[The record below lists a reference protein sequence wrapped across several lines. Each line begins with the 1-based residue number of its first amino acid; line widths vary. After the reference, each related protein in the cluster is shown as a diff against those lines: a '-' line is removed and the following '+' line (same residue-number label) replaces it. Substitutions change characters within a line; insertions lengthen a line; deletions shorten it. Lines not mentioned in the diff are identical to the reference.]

1 MVIIMGGFAAH
12 AAFGKEVLEKNA
24 DIMPTAAIRKH
35 LGVFGVGCQ
44 GPDLFLYNIP
54 MLLSSKEKNL
64 GIRMHNEGSS
74 RYFANLMQV
83 VAESLDVQAAEVGMS
98 YLYGALA
105 HYTLDSMV
113 HPYVYARI
121 GYDAASPYAKEATNG
136 LHHRLESAMDA
147 KIIAVKENKFPSEYS
162 AAESQQM
169 GKQEKRLLAAYL
181 SRAVSRS
188 YQIKLKDENVVASL
202 KMMRII
208 TTGFFVASSAQR
220 KKLQKLEWP
229 FCEDYGLSNFMVT
242 DDLIQK
248 KKVMN
253 TENCT
258 WHNPWDKRVASSAS
272 VWEIF
277 GQAVDKYRQYCYLLK
292 EALPVYKE
300 GFYAIPGEVNGIRDQ
315 KKKIAQA
322 AKGLGNLSYDTGLPL
337 KYYFSP

>member
-12 AAFGKEVLEKNA
+12 AAFGKEVLERNA
-24 DIMPTAAIRKH
+24 DIMPAAAIKKH

-44 GPDLFLYNIP
+44 GPDLFLYNIL
-54 MLLSSKEKNL
+54 MLISSKEKNL

-74 RYFANLMQV
+74 RYFANLMQAV
-83 VAESLDVQAAEVGMS
+83 SESLDVQAVEVGMS

-105 HYTLDSMV
+105 HYTLDSMI
-113 HPYVYARI
+113 HPYVYAKI
-121 GYDAASPYAKEATNG
+121 GYDAASPYSKKATNG

-147 KIIAVKENKFPSEYS
+147 KIIAAKEKKLPSKYS

-169 GKQEKRLLAAYL
+169 EKQEKKLLAAYL
-181 SRAVSRS
+181 SKAVSRS
-188 YQIKLKDENVVASL
+188 YQIKLKEENVFASL

-208 TTGFFVASSAQR
+208 TSGFFMASSAQR

-242 DDLIQK
+242 DDLVQK

-253 TENCT
+253 LEKCT
-258 WHNPWDKRVASSAS
+258 WHNPWDKKIASSAS

-277 GQAVDKYRQYCYLLK
+277 GQAADKYREYCFLLK
-292 EALPVYKE
+292 DALPSYKD
-300 GFYAIPGEVNGIRDQ
+300 GFYAIQGEADGMDGR

-322 AKGLGNLSYDTGLPL
+322 ARGLGNLSYDTGLSL
-337 KYYFSP
+337 